1 MAINPF
7 VNKVVYGSTTI
18 IDISDTTAVA
28 SDVATGKY
36 FYLSTGQ
43 KVEGTASGG
52 GGGAITINDVPNASG
67 TTAQIT
73 NDLGT
78 KHVIHLE
85 FSDSTDTDIDLYYDD
100 ALLGTMIS
108 AYRPSGTWTY
118 NSKTVVEA
126 QLDGTTFYEASVIP
140 IGVQLIDY
148 SECEYNK
155 ALNSSGAEITQE
167 WYYLSDFTPVET
179 SMNFSYRAGY
189 WTYIG
194 FYNESQTALATVAVY
209 NHGTQDPNDNNTG
222 YGSITGTN
230 LPAGTKYI
238 RLSGTSDDS
247 NHISL
252 IRTA

>member
-28 SDVATGKY
+28 SDVAAGKY

-85 FSDSTDTDIDLYYDD
+85 FTDSTETDIDVYYDD
-100 ALLGTMIS
+100 ALIGTMITS
-108 AYRPSGTWTY
+108 YTPTTY
-118 NSKTVVEA
+118 GNKTVSLA
-126 QLDGTTFYEASVIP
+126 QLDGVTWYEPSVIP

-148 SECEYNK
+148 AECEYNK
-155 ALNSSGAEITQE
+155 ALNANGAEITQE

-179 SMNFSYRAGY
+179 TMNFSYRAGY

-194 FYNESQTALATVAVY
+194 FYNESKTALATMAVY
-209 NHGTQDPNDNNTG
+209 NYGTQDPNDNNTG
-222 YGSITGTN
+222 YGNITGSN
-230 LPAGTKYI
+230 LPVGTKYI
-238 RLSGTSDDS
+238 RISGTSDDS
-247 NHISL
+247 NHMSL